1 MIRTQCPRSDLTATD
16 AADNAFK
23 AEYALT
29 DAEKSITLKRNAKD
43 VVFHMEAASLAFIE
57 KVKF

>member
-16 AADNAFK
+16 VADNAFK

-29 DAEKSITLKRNAKD
+29 DAESITLKRNAKD
-43 VVFHMEAASLAFIE
+43 VVFPMEAASLAFID